1 MCAASKACEGG
12 GKGRGGLVGDLLCTG
27 SSFVVG
33 DGKLSEEV
41 GELGSAD
48 VCLSTTAVDMP
59 VLSGRLSRLRT
70 GEASG
75 LTLAG

>member
-1 MCAASKACEGG
+1 MCAASSACEGG
-12 GKGRGGLVGDLLCTG
+12 GNGRGGLVGGLLCAV

-59 VLSGRLSRLRT
+59 VPLGELSRLRT